1 MPAKVFMSDL
11 AAFIKVRILHTIE
24 KVKAMNANDW
34 IGTIGVGLIL
44 IAYFCS
50 TFNWMSAHSRIFFLL
65 NTVGAAMTCFASYL
79 ISYWPFV
86 VLEGTWTIV
95 SLVGLVRAKN

>member
-1 MPAKVFMSDL
+1 
-11 AAFIKVRILHTIE
+11 
-24 KVKAMNANDW
+24 MNTTDW
-34 IGTIGVGLIL
+34 IGTAGVMLIL

-65 NTVGAAMTCFASYL
+65 NAVGAAMTCYASYL
-79 ISYWPFV
+79 ISYWPFF

-95 SLVGLVRAKN
+95 SVFGLLKAKRN

>member
-1 MPAKVFMSDL
+1 
-11 AAFIKVRILHTIE
+11 
-24 KVKAMNANDW
+24 MNTNDW

-50 TFNWMSAHSRIFFLL
+50 TFNWMSAHSRVFFGL
-65 NTVGAAMTCFASYL
+65 NAVGACMTCFASYL

-86 VLEGTWTIV
+86 VLEGTWTVV
-95 SLVGLVRAKN
+95 SLVGFAKARN

>member
-1 MPAKVFMSDL
+1 M
-11 AAFIKVRILHTIE
+11 TI
-24 KVKAMNANDW
+24 NDW

-50 TFNWMSAHSRIFFLL
+50 TLKLMSPQRPLYFIL
-65 NTVGAAMTCFASYL
+65 NSAGAAMACFASFL
-79 ISYWPFV
+79 IAYWPFV

-95 SLVGLVRAKN
+95 SLIGLVRAGNQSQV

>member
-1 MPAKVFMSDL
+1 MS
-11 AAFIKVRILHTIE
+11 FS
-24 KVKAMNANDW
+24 DW

-50 TFNWMSAHSRIFFLL
+50 TFNWMSSQSRIFFLL
-65 NTVGAAMTCFASYL
+65 NTVGAAMTCYASYL
-79 ISYWPFV
+79 IEYWPFV

-95 SLVGLVRAKN
+95 SLIGLVKAKE

>member
-1 MPAKVFMSDL
+1 MS
-11 AAFIKVRILHTIE
+11 TS
-24 KVKAMNANDW
+24 DW

-50 TFNWMSAHSRIFFLL
+50 TFNWMSAHSRIFFAL
-65 NTVGAAMTCFASYL
+65 NTIGAAMTCFASYL

-86 VLEGTWTIV
+86 VLEGTWTLV
-95 SLVGLVRAKN
+95 SLIGWIKAKD